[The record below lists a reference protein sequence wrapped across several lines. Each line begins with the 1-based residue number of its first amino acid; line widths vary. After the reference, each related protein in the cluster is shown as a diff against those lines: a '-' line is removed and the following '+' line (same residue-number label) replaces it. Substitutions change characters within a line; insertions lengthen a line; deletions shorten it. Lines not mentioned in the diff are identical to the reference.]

1 VEPDSRYDVLIADLR
16 TLGRSAPTLDR
27 DPARPDPATTEL
39 TTAVMARLA
48 DAPPPRPAGRWQRLG
63 QQAIASA
70 RRRRRQLMIATAV
83 VLLGCLGVPGV
94 RAAVIDWFTFDGVNV
109 RIQPTP
115 SPSVTQAPPPPTV
128 HGTVSMER
136 ARTLVEFQPV
146 MLTALG
152 PAQGIEVSAD
162 RRLLSLTWNG
172 QNGATTRLDQF
183 DGKLD
188 YVFFKT
194 APDVEW
200 TSVGGTSAMWFD
212 KPHEVVILDA
222 AGNRRTETARLA
234 GHTLIWEY
242 AGTVLR
248 LEGDFSLERAV
259 EIAGSAQPLP

>member
-1 VEPDSRYDVLIADLR
+1 
-16 TLGRSAPTLDR
+16 
-27 DPARPDPATTEL
+27 
-39 TTAVMARLA
+39 
-48 DAPPPRPAGRWQRLG
+48 
-63 QQAIASA
+63 
-70 RRRRRQLMIATAV
+70 MIATAV

-115 SPSVTQAPPPPTV
+115 SPSVTQAPPPPTAQ
-128 HGTVSMER
+128 GTVSLDR
-136 ARTLVEFQPV
+136 ARTLVHFQPV

-152 PAQGIEVSAD
+152 TPQGVEVSAD

-183 DGKLD
+183 DGQLD
-188 YVFFKT
+188 YLFLKT
-194 APDVEW
+194 SRDVEW
-200 TSVGGTSAMWFD
+200 TSVAGTTAMWFD
-212 KPHEVVILDA
+212 KPHEVVLLDK
-222 AGNRRTETARLA
+222 AGHRRTETARLA

-248 LEGDFSLERAV
+248 LEGDFTLKRAV